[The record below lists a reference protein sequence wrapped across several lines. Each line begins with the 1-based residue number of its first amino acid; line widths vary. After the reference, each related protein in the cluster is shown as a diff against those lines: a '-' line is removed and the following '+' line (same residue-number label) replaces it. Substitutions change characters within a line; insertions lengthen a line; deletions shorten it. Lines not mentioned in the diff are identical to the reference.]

1 MDVSFFVVYGKL
13 IHVHV
18 VQIWITV
25 IKFLENHLNV
35 IKRSNDPWNFPN
47 FDMTVV
53 LVHVTRRKKF
63 EGRKRKLSPVRYQT
77 CIVPSRNH
85 EPSSELLR
93 FVRGVC
99 PNFRHTCQFFTT
111 SSWWHDITPSK
122 VSYFSNHFFIFLELK
137 CHVTPCIRMHV
148 SMSWDKYVWKFLL
161 IYCTW
166 N

>member
-1 MDVSFFVVYGKL
+1 M
-13 IHVHV
+13 HVDV

-25 IKFLENHLNV
+25 IKWLENHLNV
-35 IKRSNDPWNFPN
+35 FKRSNDPWNFPN
-47 FDMTVV
+47 FHMTVV
-53 LVHVTRRKKF
+53 LVHVKHRKKF
-63 EGRKRKLSPVRYQT
+63 EGRKRKLSPVRHQT

-99 PNFRHTCQFFTT
+99 PNFRQTCQFFYHIILVA
-111 SSWWHDITPSK
+111 WHYIK
-122 VSYFSNHFFIFLELK
+122 QGFMFFWSFFNFLELK
-137 CHVTPCIRMHV
+137 CHGTPCIHMHV
-148 SMSWDKYVWKFLL
+148 SISWYQYVWKFLL